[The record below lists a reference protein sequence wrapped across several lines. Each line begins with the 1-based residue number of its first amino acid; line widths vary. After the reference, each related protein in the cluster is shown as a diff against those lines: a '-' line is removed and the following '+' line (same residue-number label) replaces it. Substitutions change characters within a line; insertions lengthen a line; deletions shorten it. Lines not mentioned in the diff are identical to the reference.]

1 MKLVYFASVRE
12 DLGCDQEDIAFPPHA
27 LTIADCLQWM
37 IAADERYA
45 RAFAD
50 PPKLR
55 FALDQR
61 MAKPVDPISG
71 ANELA
76 IFPPVTGGCL

>member
-12 DLGCDQEDIAFPPHA
+12 DLGCDQEDIAFPPDA
-27 LTIADCLQWM
+27 TTIADCLQWM

-50 PPKLR
+50 PVKLR
-55 FALDQR
+55 FAIDQQ
-61 MAKPVDPISG
+61 MAKPGDQISG
-71 ANELA
+71 ASELA
-76 IFPPVTGGCL
+76 IFPPVTGG